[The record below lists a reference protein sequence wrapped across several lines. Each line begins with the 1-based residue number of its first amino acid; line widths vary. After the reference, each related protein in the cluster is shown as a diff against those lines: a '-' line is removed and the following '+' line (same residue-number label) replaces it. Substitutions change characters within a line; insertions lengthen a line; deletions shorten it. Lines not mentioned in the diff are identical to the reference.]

1 MAGDIQLA
9 MSHVE
14 KVNEIAIE
22 YLSGKTYTE
31 IAKLKGI
38 KRSEVEA
45 YVEEWKSLAS
55 NNRAIR
61 QRAQDALAG
70 ADLHF
75 TSLIAKAYEV
85 MDEASLT
92 SNLNAKTNS
101 IKLIL
106 DIEARRIELLQKAG
120 LLNNKELAE
129 SLVEMETKQEAF
141 KQILQKVLCP
151 SCKEKT
157 LHAMQE
163 ATREQ
168 VIISVD

>member
-9 MSHVE
+9 MSHLE
-14 KVNEIAIE
+14 KVNDVALE
-22 YLSGKTYTE
+22 YLTGKTYTE
-31 IAKLKGI
+31 IAKLKGM
-38 KRSEVEA
+38 KRAEVEA
-45 YVEEWKSLAS
+45 FVEEWKTLAS

-75 TSLIAKAYEV
+75 TSLIAKSYEV
-85 MDEASLT
+85 MEEASTT
-92 SNLNAKTNS
+92 SNLNAKTNA
-101 IKLIL
+101 IKLVL

-129 SLVEMETKQEAF
+129 SVVEMERKQEAL
-141 KQILQKVLCP
+141 KEILQRVLCP
-151 SCKEKT
+151 TCREKT

-163 ATREQ
+163 ATKEQ